1 MRDTYDT
8 IHHVRKAQALSVGQG
23 VKVGIIDWLFACDHY
38 PALYAGCAD
47 ISGEPALL
55 RQADGHGRWMAE
67 TIREIAPGCCIFA
80 INGVVY
86 DEARPERRIACLERA
101 VDWAIEQGLE
111 VLTYS
116 HPAFEGEDQIRADR
130 AVEKAARAGIVTTF
144 LHNDS
149 PFNLFPYGCLPF
161 SGGSFRR
168 EPDIR
173 IYHFDYAVLLLSVY
187 ERYVERG
194 REVKSGNDLP
204 YFSFSSMSV
213 VLGGFVAMMKA
224 LPPGR

>member
-1 MRDTYDT
+1 MKKEKEGGEKNGTAGDFFTGANLRDTYDT

-86 DEARPERRIACLERA
+86 DEARP
-101 VDWAIEQGLE
+101 
-111 VLTYS
+111 
-116 HPAFEGEDQIRADR
+116 GEEDR
-130 AVEKAARAGIVTTF
+130 
-144 LHNDS
+144 
-149 PFNLFPYGCLPF
+149 LPGK
-161 SGGSFRR
+161 SGG
-168 EPDIR
+168 
-173 IYHFDYAVLLLSVY
+173 
-187 ERYVERG
+187 
-194 REVKSGNDLP
+194 
-204 YFSFSSMSV
+204 
-213 VLGGFVAMMKA
+213 LGDRSRAW
-224 LPPGR
+224 RC